1 MTERESRRTRRR
13 SRTWPR
19 VPHHGSRQRRGQY
32 NRGRLRII
40 SIDASGRRNDH
51 GGARGG
57 MGLWRTL
64 GRSRFARSIAPACD
78 RLIMVSEARGW
89 DMGAYHG
96 V

>member
-32 NRGRLRII
+32 SRARLRMI

-51 GGARGG
+51 GGERVNGA
-57 MGLWRTL
+57 MAYL
-64 GRSRFARSIAPACD
+64 GEIALCSIHCAC
-78 RLIMVSEARGW
+78 L
-89 DMGAYHG
+89 
-96 V
+96 